1 MEEWKVAL
9 ITAVASVL
17 ASTGFWTYLQ
27 KRMDKKSL
35 SNKMLLGLGHDRI
48 MELGM
53 KYIDRGYVT
62 NDEYENLYEYL
73 YVPYKAMGGN
83 GTAERMMQ
91 AVKRLEVRDEVP
103 PTWPDVDRRKN
114 GGPIIRCE
122 GRCQNSPINAEQKGV

>member
-1 MEEWKVAL
+1 MEAWMAAL
-9 ITAVASVL
+9 IAAVASIL

-27 KRMDKKSL
+27 KRSDKKDL
-35 SNKMLLGLGHDRI
+35 TNKMLLGLAHDRI

-53 KYIDRGYVT
+53 KYIDQGRIT

-91 AVKRLEVRDEVP
+91 AVKKLEVRDDPP
-103 PTWPDVDRRKN
+103 PTWPEVDRRKN
-114 GGPIIRCE
+114 SSRTG
-122 GRCQNSPINAEQKGV
+122 NNN

>member
-1 MEEWKVAL
+1 MPSWLIAV

-17 ASTGFWTYLQ
+17 ASTGFWTFLQ
-27 KRMDKKSL
+27 KKMDKKSL
-35 SNKMLLGLGHDRI
+35 TNKMLLGLAHDRI

-53 KYIDRGYVT
+53 KYIDRGRIT

-91 AVKRLEVRDEVP
+91 AVGRLEVRDDPP

-114 GGPIIRCE
+114 EIKRMECGGCCKHASKE
-122 GRCQNSPINAEQKGV
+122 E